1 MFTAC
6 LFLLGAQLAQAQTT
20 QAASV
25 TAANDLPQPDK
36 DFVQAATK
44 SSSTEIDAAKLAL
57 TRSTDKD
64 VKSFARHMMAD
75 HMKLTAQLKTA
86 APKGVAVPKDNS
98 DIAQLDSLKNLKGA
112 EFDQAYIQQIGL
124 AGHKEALE
132 AFNKEAS
139 DGVNRDLKEAAR
151 KALPTIQEHYSMAQ
165 ELAKK
170 KGVPAR

>member
-1 MFTAC
+1 VDRQGCQVVRPPHDGGSHEADRTAENGRAQGRG
-6 LFLLGAQLAQAQTT
+6 GARGQFGHGA
-20 QAASV
+20 
-25 TAANDLPQPDK
+25 
-36 DFVQAATK
+36 
-44 SSSTEIDAAKLAL
+44 
-57 TRSTDKD
+57 
-64 VKSFARHMMAD
+64 
-75 HMKLTAQLKTA
+75 
-86 APKGVAVPKDNS
+86 
-98 DIAQLDSLKNLKGA
+98 AQLDSLKKLKGA